1 MKSKKKVVWTKIV
14 SKKKIQTKT
23 AEKDTHTM
31 NTFIYVKTTH
41 SICLVFGLPSK
52 LVFFLFICRFF
63 HPLLLAL
70 HTCLPILSIY
80 VQHFSFIFYS
90 CLSLKRCKCHF
101 SFVFFFCI
109 FPIFWNEN
117 DKMLLHILAFGERVL
132 NREFG

>member
-1 MKSKKKVVWTKIV
+1 MNQNSIKKKNSNENSRKRYTHNEYIYLC
-14 SKKKIQTKT
+14 QD
-23 AEKDTHTM
+23 DTLDL
-31 NTFIYVKTTH
+31 FGIWS
-41 SICLVFGLPSK
+41 SIETRL
-52 LVFFLFICRFF
+52 FLFICRFF